1 MLVKAMEKKKQ
12 GSRIRKRPRKQ
23 RVIPKGCCFSG
34 NVRNVRGLWIK
45 NCNTKVRF
53 FSKCVE
59 VFGIRKVAQD
69 KSLKL
74 VSIY

>member
-45 NCNTKVRF
+45 KLQYQGKIF
-53 FSKCVE
+53 F
-59 VFGIRKVAQD
+59 
-69 KSLKL
+69 
-74 VSIY
+74 